1 MLGSKRALCHLS
13 YFGRQSITASLLLCL
28 SLTLVVPL
36 IHVTAS
42 SSLPKYIDEYVVPT
56 PNSAPLAITAD
67 RNGIIWF
74 TESNV
79 TKLGRFDP
87 QTNTFKEYSV
97 PGVGDMWGVT
107 VDLSGYVWITQYSGR
122 GSVNPGGAIVP
133 GGQGRLLRFNPQDGN
148 FNVVDIPTV
157 GSFPFRVVTD
167 NQGRVWFTE
176 LLGNKIGTYDPVSGR
191 LEEYDVPSPFAGP
204 ADLTF
209 DRHGRLWFTEAY
221 NESVAEFQPAT
232 NSFVEYHLSTSDP
245 SRFISS
251 PVGIVVDEKDHV
263 WFADHG
269 GNWIIE
275 FNPTSQS
282 LVQYPTAIPTGYA
295 GAIAIPNGLLI
306 DGRGRVWF
314 SEHWGNRIGYYDP
327 QTQTM
332 IEFPIPTGPI
342 STALWIALAPN
353 GDIWFTEW
361 DTNRIGVLHTALPVP
376 FSLTPSNNHI
386 RIEAGGGTSV
396 SLLAKTTQ
404 EIDGNGTLRYSWSSY
419 NPDEVQVLF
428 SPQLY
433 PSFAMNATRSE
444 AQVKISTK
452 VSPGNY
458 TLSIGLDA
466 GVVLISRMVRVEV
479 TVAAPAPILSTGAS
493 VFLLVGILAVALG
506 LILFR
511 KRLSSAPKSRSHRHA
526 SEGSGELTL
535 NPQSPSFG

>member
-1 MLGSKRALCHLS
+1 M
-13 YFGRQSITASLLLCL
+13 TAS
-28 SLTLVVPL
+28 
-36 IHVTAS
+36 A
-42 SSLPKYIDEYVVPT
+42 SLPKYIDEYAVPT

-67 RNGIIWF
+67 RNGMIWF

-87 QTNTFKEYSV
+87 QTNSFREYSV

-107 VDLSGYVWITQYSGR
+107 VDLSGYVWVTQYSGK

-148 FNVVDIPTV
+148 FSVVDIPTP

-176 LLGNKIGTYDPVSGR
+176 LLGNKIGTYDAVSGR

-209 DRHGRLWFTEAY
+209 DRNGKLWFTEAY

-232 NSFVEYHLSTSDP
+232 KSFVEYHFSTIDP
-245 SRFISS
+245 SKFISS
-251 PVGIVVDEKDHV
+251 PIGITVDANGDV

-269 GNWIIE
+269 GNWIVE
-275 FNPTSQS
+275 FDPTSKS
-282 LVQYPTAIPTGYA
+282 LVQYPTTIPTGY
-295 GAIAIPNGLLI
+295 GGGIAIPNGLLM

-342 STALWIALAPN
+342 STALWIALAPD

-361 DTNRIGVLHTALPVP
+361 ETNKIGVLHTALPVP
-376 FSLTPSNNHI
+376 FSLTPSNDHI
-386 RIEAGGGTSV
+386 RIEAGRGTSV
-396 SLLAKTTQ
+396 SLIAKTTQ

-419 NPDEVQVLF
+419 SPNEVQVLF
-428 SPQLY
+428 SPQPY
-433 PSFAMNATRSE
+433 PSFAMNAGPSE
-444 AQVKISTK
+444 ARIKISSK

-466 GVVLISRMVRVEV
+466 GVVLISSTVQVEV
-479 TVAAPAPILSTGAS
+479 TPAEPAPILSTGAS
-493 VFLLVGILAVALG
+493 VFVLVGILAIAVGSL
-506 LILFR
+506 LLR
-511 KRLSSAPKSRSHRHA
+511 KRVSSARKSR
-526 SEGSGELTL
+526 
-535 NPQSPSFG
+535 